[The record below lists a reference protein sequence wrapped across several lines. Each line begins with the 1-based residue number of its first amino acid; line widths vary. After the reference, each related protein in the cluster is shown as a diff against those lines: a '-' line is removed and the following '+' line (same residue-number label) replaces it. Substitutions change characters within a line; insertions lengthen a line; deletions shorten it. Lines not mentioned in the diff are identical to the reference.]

1 MGKFQN
7 SIHNSARRVVVTGIG
22 LVSPLGTGVA
32 ANWKSV
38 VEGKGGIG
46 PITKFDTTGF
56 SSRIAGE
63 VKDFDPLDYADQK
76 EIRKMDPFIQ
86 YALAAAELAVED
98 SGIPRQ
104 DIQGPQTGTYV
115 GSGIGGIGGIEETH
129 KILLEK
135 GPGRVSPF
143 FLISTIINEASGQ
156 ISIRFGAKGPN
167 SATATACSTGT
178 HAIGDSYALIAR
190 GDADVMITGGSEAP
204 ITPLGV
210 AGFCSMRALST
221 RNDDPEK
228 ASRPFDAERDGF
240 VVAEGAGILI
250 LEELSFAVKRGA
262 RIYAELVG
270 YGMSGDAHH
279 VSAPDLSGDGAVRC
293 MAAALASA
301 ELQPEDIDYINAHGT
316 ATHYNDKIETLAIK
330 RLFGEHAGKLAV
342 SSTKS
347 MTGHLLGAA
356 GGLEAGFM
364 AKALQEG
371 LMPATINYE
380 FPDPECDLDYVPN
393 IPRKAEI
400 RYALSNSFGF
410 GGTNGT
416 LVFKRWEE

>member
-1 MGKFQN
+1 MGKFQT

-63 VKDFDPLDYADQK
+63 VKDFDPLIYADQK

-98 SGIPRQ
+98 SGIPRS
-104 DIQGPQTGTYV
+104 DIEGSQTGTYV

-129 KILLEK
+129 KVLLEK

-178 HAIGDSYALIAR
+178 HAIGDSFAIISR
-190 GDADVMITGGSEAP
+190 GDADIMITGGSEAP
-204 ITPLGV
+204 TTPLGV

-221 RNDDPEK
+221 RNDNPEK

-250 LEELSFAVKRGA
+250 LEELSFALRRGA
-262 RIYAELVG
+262 RIYAEIVG

-293 MAAALASA
+293 MSAALASA

-316 ATHYNDKIETLAIK
+316 ATYYNDKIETLAIK
-330 RLFGEHAGKLAV
+330 RLFGDHAGRLAV

-356 GGLEAGFM
+356 GGVEAGFM
-364 AKALQEG
+364 AKSLQEG
-371 LMPATINYE
+371 LLPATINYE

-393 IPRKAEI
+393 VPRKADI
-400 RYALSNSFGF
+400 RYAVSNSFGF
-410 GGTNGT
+410 GGTNGS